1 MKILDSLRGLYLN
14 LFEHTDVAHFYGYI
28 EIETLDTFY
37 LAKKKNRTCHKS
49 MEERPILSSTI
60 DERSLLSINSFS
72 KIIRCN
78 HILFGRHKFQQLD
91 R

>member
-14 LFEHTDVAHFYGYI
+14 LFEHTDVAHFCGYI

-37 LAKKKNRTCHKS
+37 LAKKIVLCHKS

-72 KIIRCN
+72 RS
-78 HILFGRHKFQQLD
+78 
-91 R
+91 

>member
-37 LAKKKNRTCHKS
+37 LEKKSYFVINQWRNGLYYRALLMKDLFS
-49 MEERPILSSTI
+49 LSILSQ
-60 DERSLLSINSFS
+60 D
-72 KIIRCN
+72 
-78 HILFGRHKFQQLD
+78 HKM
-91 R
+91 